1 MSCLLWH
8 YKCLIKLEMYP
19 HFSRVPPTFLP
30 PPPWVPPGLSSSC
43 LVTAFV
49 CTHCSPYN
57 LFAPFFLTKKRKYT
71 KRRNWWPLLVR
82 LRVYFST
89 CLSAVFGPS
98 QFSVFIF
105 FLYCTI
111 CHMRN
116 AMSSSFALTVK
127 LHVSYPSVCPCCP
140 LNHPPAH
147 TFDTSSALHFP
158 PTSFIPLLQKHR
170 P

>member
-1 MSCLLWH
+1 VSNQTGNVSTFFPCTS
-8 YKCLIKLEMYP
+8 YFSPSAPSGYP
-19 HFSRVPPTFLP
+19 P
-30 PPPWVPPGLSSSC
+30 PPPW
-43 LVTAFV
+43 
-49 CTHCSPYN
+49 
-57 LFAPFFLTKKRKYT
+57 PFFFMSCNCFCLHSLLALQLVCPFLLDQKKKKKIHKKKELMAAFGTTSSIFLYVPV
-71 KRRNWWPLLVR
+71 RRIWSV
-82 LRVYFST
+82 
-89 CLSAVFGPS
+89 
-98 QFSVFIF
+98 SVFCLYF

>member
-1 MSCLLWH
+1 VSNQTWNVSTFFPCTSYFSPSSPLGPPWPFFFMSCNCFCLHSLLALQLV
-8 YKCLIKLEMYP
+8 CP
-19 HFSRVPPTFLP
+19 FL
-30 PPPWVPPGLSSSC
+30 LDQ
-43 LVTAFV
+43 
-49 CTHCSPYN
+49 
-57 LFAPFFLTKKRKYT
+57 KKRKYT

-158 PTSFIPLLQKHR
+158 PTSFIPVLQKHR